1 MDKKKASV
9 KNEAEKASDNESLA
23 ETQDTHRTSLKPNC
37 QPYVVI
43 KHLEKSKV
51 DGATRIKFKAK
62 VHGDAVI
69 TNFAFDLQ
77 LNQEFPYKFKMR
89 LSDDHKKATVKCWF
103 YDRLA
108 TQGTESLPGDPEDDL
123 VVVVVNS
130 RKFKNFQA

>member
-1 MDKKKASV
+1 MASL
-9 KNEAEKASDNESLA
+9 E
-23 ETQDTHRTSLKPNC
+23 PNF

-43 KHLEKSKV
+43 EDLKKSEV
-51 DGATRIKFKAK
+51 GGDTVAKFTAI
-62 VHGDAVI
+62 VFGDAFI
-69 TNFAFDLQ
+69 SNFAFDLQ

>member
-9 KNEAEKASDNESLA
+9 NNGAEKVSDNESLA
-23 ETQDTHRTSLKPNC
+23 ETQDTHPTSLEPNC

-62 VHGDAVI
+62 VHGKAVI

-108 TQGTESLPGDPEDDL
+108 TQGTENPMDLNDDL